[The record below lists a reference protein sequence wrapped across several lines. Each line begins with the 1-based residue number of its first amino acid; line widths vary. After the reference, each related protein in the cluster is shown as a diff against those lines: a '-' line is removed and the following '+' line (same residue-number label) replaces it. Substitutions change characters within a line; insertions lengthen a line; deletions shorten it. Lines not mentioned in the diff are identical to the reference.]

1 MSEPEMLPPAADSV
15 AAPSVQPTSGL
26 AIASLVAGLLAWIS
40 SPLMVF
46 AIPTPL
52 AAIVAI
58 VCGHMARSEIRRN
71 PNIQGNGMAIA
82 GLVLGWAIVAC
93 FVLLVVFVLMIF
105 GGIAAF
111 FAYFGLNGG

>member
-1 MSEPEMLPPAADSV
+1 MSEPELLPPDPVPAAT
-15 AAPSVQPTSGL
+15 ATAPTSGL
-26 AIASLVAGLLAWIS
+26 AITSLVAGLLAWIS
-40 SPLMVF
+40 SPLVIF

-58 VCGHMARSEIRRN
+58 VCGHMARAQIRRD

-93 FVLLVVFVLMIF
+93 FVALVVFVLMIF

-111 FAYFGLNGG
+111 FAYFGVHGS